1 MIILL
6 VCCMLSNYYRD
17 IYERAIHLKLSTKKM
32 KFMFKRYLEFEQKY
46 GGGADVEAVKLKARA
61 YVEARTGDA

>member
-1 MIILL
+1 
-6 VCCMLSNYYRD
+6 MLYRD

-32 KFMFKRYLEFEQKY
+32 KFMFKRYLEFEQKC
-46 GGGADVEAVKLKARA
+46 GGGANVEAVKAKARA

>member
-1 MIILL
+1 MCFLID
-6 VCCMLSNYYRD
+6 YRD

-46 GGGADVEAVKLKARA
+46 GSGATIESVKEKARA
-61 YVEARTGDA
+61 YVEARTGDM

>member
-1 MIILL
+1 MT
-6 VCCMLSNYYRD
+6 MYTMYMYRD

-46 GGGADVEAVKLKARA
+46 GSGADVEAVKNKARA
-61 YVEARTGDA
+61 YVEARTEVEV

>member
-1 MIILL
+1 MWFLID
-6 VCCMLSNYYRD
+6 CRD

-46 GGGADVEAVKLKARA
+46 GSGATVESVKEKARA
-61 YVEARTGDA
+61 YVEARTGEM